1 MASLR
6 SSSARKTVVSL
17 ATAAVLTTVL
27 AACGGGSDSDGGS
40 ASGGGGDS
48 AKAVTVAGVSIQKD
62 DELAAMVPKDVAE
75 KGELT
80 AIVYDNAPADT
91 FVDKDGKITG
101 WGPEFGEA
109 VSALLGLKWTPEASG
124 AFDTFIPSIQN
135 GRYITGPWASLT
147 VLPERLKVVDIVAVH
162 ENSTGVMTA
171 ADSDLTIAK
180 PEDLCGLNVAALAGS
195 SFISQLE
202 TVSTTCTD
210 AGLKK
215 PTVKAYP
222 QQAAAQLAVKNG
234 RADAFAT
241 AKGQLAWLLRE
252 VDGFKLQPLDY
263 QPALEGIGV
272 SKTSGMTEAIA
283 AAMDKLM
290 EDGTYETILK
300 KWDVDFGLLEKSE
313 INPTS

>member
-6 SSSARKTVVSL
+6 SSSARKAIVSL
-17 ATAAVLTTVL
+17 ATAAVMTAVL
-27 AACGGGSDSDGGS
+27 GACGSGSDSDGGS
-40 ASGGGGDS
+40 ASSGGSGSDQG
-48 AKAVTVAGVSIQKD
+48 VTVAGVSITKD
-62 DELAAMVPKDVAE
+62 DELAAMVPKDVAD

-91 FVDKDGKITG
+91 FVDEDGKITG

-109 VSALLGLKWTPEASG
+109 VSALLGLTWAPEASG

-162 ENSTGVMTA
+162 ENSTGVMTNE
-171 ADSDLTIAK
+171 DSDLTIST

-202 TVSTTCTD
+202 EVSTTCTD
-210 AGLKK
+210 AGKK
-215 PTVKAYP
+215 APTVKAYP

-252 VDGFKLQPLDY
+252 TKGFKLQPLDY

-272 SKTSGMTEAIA
+272 SKTSGMTEPIA

-300 KWDVDFGLLEKSE
+300 KWDVDFGLLDKSQ

>member
-6 SSSARKTVVSL
+6 HISARRAVVSV
-17 ATAAVLTTVL
+17 ATAAVLSAVL
-27 AACGGGSDSDGGS
+27 GACGGGSDSEGSSAGS
-40 ASGGGGDS
+40 AGSSDKG
-48 AKAVTVAGVSIQKD
+48 VTVAGVSIKKD
-62 DELAAMVPKDVAE
+62 AKLAAMVPKDVAS

-162 ENSTGVMTA
+162 ENSTGVMTK

-180 PEDLCGLNVAALAGS
+180 PEDLCGRKIAALAGS

-202 TVSTTCTD
+202 TVATTCKD
-210 AGLKK
+210 AGLKA
-215 PTVKAYP
+215 PEVKAYP

-272 SKTSGMTEAIA
+272 SKTSGMTEPIA

-290 EDGTYETILK
+290 EDGTYATILK
-300 KWDVDFGLLEKSE
+300 KWDVDFGLLEKSQ